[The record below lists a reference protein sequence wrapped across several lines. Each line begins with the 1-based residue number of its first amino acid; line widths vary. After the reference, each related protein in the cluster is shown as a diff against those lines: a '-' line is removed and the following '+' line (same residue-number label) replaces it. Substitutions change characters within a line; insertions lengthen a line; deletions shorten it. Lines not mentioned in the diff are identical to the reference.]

1 MKNIMKNRNQPQ
13 HRVAVTGMAAVIS
26 LFLGA
31 SLAGV
36 SASYAG
42 SGLDQRDAGWGI
54 EAHIERLTKDLDLDM
69 AQQTKIRQIMETE
82 QAQREAQRLETR
94 KQINALLTDAQ
105 KAKREDMMQSRM
117 ERDLERMTDRLDLTD
132 DQVNRIKALFDEQ
145 AANPA
150 QPRAELRQR
159 IASILTDEQRASLQ
173 NRRRP
178 DCD

>member
-1 MKNIMKNRNQPQ
+1 MPDP
-13 HRVAVTGMAAVIS
+13 TWIS
-26 LFLGA
+26 A
-31 SLAGV
+31 M
-36 SASYAG
+36 
-42 SGLDQRDAGWGI
+42 RWGI
-54 EAHIERLTKDLDLDM
+54 ETHIERLTRDLDLDA

-117 ERDLERMTDRLDLTD
+117 ERSLERMTDRLDLTD